1 MLKQKSHLTLA
12 VVLVAATI
20 LIAGGVAIASN
31 TGFKI
36 NKPLFVV
43 PAGAG
48 SEAGNNWISIPY
60 FHPYTNGN
68 ILCTQLGLVSTG
80 LTRAGLL
87 RLNPDG
93 GSLTRA
99 CGSAADFFSAP
110 PASLPYQSVR
120 IRNAGTGSPT
130 SAIIVGSHNP
140 VISVTVPDVVAATEI
155 GNLWFA
161 VPYHTTAVTAQDLC
175 NQIGFVQTGLNRGQI
190 GVHSGAP
197 PTGSFTP
204 ISCGSAQA
212 GTTNLILG
220 DAVRLR
226 DPNGPFN
233 FVPAHF

>member
-36 NKPLFVV
+36 NKPLFLAS
-43 PAGAG
+43 AGTG
-48 SEAGNNWISIPY
+48 EAGNNWVSIPY

-68 ILCTQLGLVSTG
+68 TLCAQLGLVSTG
-80 LTRAGLL
+80 LGLRAGLL
-87 RLNPDG
+87 KLNPDG
-93 GSLTRA
+93 TSVPRA
-99 CGSAADFFSAP
+99 CGSAADFTW
-110 PASLPYQSVR
+110 LPYQAVR

-140 VISVTVPDVVAATEI
+140 AISVTIPDVVTGTEI

-161 VPYHTTAVTAQDLC
+161 VPYHTTAVTANDLC
-175 NQIGFVQTGLNRGQI
+175 NQIGLVNTGFNRGQI
-190 GVHSGAP
+190 GIHSGAA
-197 PTGSFTP
+197 PTGSFAP
-204 ISCGSAQA
+204 ISCGSTQA
-212 GTTNLILG
+212 IQTNLILG

>member
-1 MLKQKSHLTLA
+1 MLRNKSHLTLA
-12 VVLVAATI
+12 VVLVAATM
-20 LIAGGVAIASN
+20 LVAGGVAVASN

-43 PAGAG
+43 PAGPG
-48 SEAGNNWISIPY
+48 TEAGNNWVSLPY
-60 FHPYTNGN
+60 FGPYTNGN
-68 ILCTQLGLVSTG
+68 ALCTQLGLVSTG

-87 RLNPDG
+87 RLNLDG
-93 GSLTRA
+93 TSLTRS
-99 CGSAADFFSAP
+99 CGSATDFFSAA
-110 PASLPYQSVR
+110 PAALPYQSVR
-120 IRNAGTGSPT
+120 IRNAGAGAPL

-140 VISVTVPDVVAATEI
+140 ALSVTVPDVVAATEI

-190 GVHSGAP
+190 GIHSGAL

-204 ISCGSAQA
+204 ISCGSTQA
-212 GTTNLILG
+212 GTTILVLG

-226 DPNGPFN
+226 DPNGPFT

>member
-1 MLKQKSHLTLA
+1 MLRNKSRLTLA
-12 VVLVAATI
+12 VALVAATM
-20 LIAGGVAIASN
+20 LVAGGVAIASN

-48 SEAGNNWISIPY
+48 TEAGNNWVSLPY
-60 FHPYTNGN
+60 FGPYTNGN
-68 ILCTQLGLVSTG
+68 SLCAQLGLVSTG

-87 RLNPDG
+87 RLNPNG
-93 GSLTRA
+93 LTTIAA
-99 CGSAADFFSAP
+99 CGSAANFFTDL
-110 PASLPYQSVR
+110 PAALPYQSVR
-120 IRNAGTGSPT
+120 IRNAGTGAPT

-140 VISVTVPDVVAATEI
+140 ALSVTVPDVGAGEV

-190 GVHSGAP
+190 GIHSGAL

-226 DPNGPFN
+226 DPNGPFV